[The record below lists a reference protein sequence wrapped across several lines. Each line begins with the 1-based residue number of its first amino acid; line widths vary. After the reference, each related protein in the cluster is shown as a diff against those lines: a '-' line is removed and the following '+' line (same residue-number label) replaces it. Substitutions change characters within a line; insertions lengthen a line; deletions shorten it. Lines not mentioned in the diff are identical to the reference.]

1 MNRSSC
7 RKRAKHRQKPQTV
20 LMTAQCDFFIIKPGV
35 KHIFNITAC
44 LNKQRRRSRR
54 NGQVLGSTSAG
65 ASPAHR
71 DFTGHH
77 TVRLQ
82 KMGRWRTDLGRI
94 SLIRGPLPHHRA
106 LSEDGKTTL
115 LAWSTRPG
123 ADGPWGCEEAAG
135 DGVRVRGVG
144 VQAWGGFFGG
154 MPKTVGF
161 GAGGRGLALLPR
173 RAPHL
178 PAPSRARPASASPC
192 FIT

>member
-7 RKRAKHRQKPQTV
+7 RKRAKHRQKPQTA
-20 LMTAQCDFFIIKPGV
+20 LMAALRDFFIIKPGV

-54 NGQVLGSTSAG
+54 NGQALGSTSAG

-71 DFTGHH
+71 DLTGHH
-77 TVRLQ
+77 TVGFQ
-82 KMGRWRTDLGRI
+82 KTGRWRTDLGHI

-123 ADGPWGCEEAAG
+123 ADGPWGCEEAVG
-135 DGVRVRGVG
+135 DGVGVRGVG
-144 VQAWGGFFGG
+144 VQVWGGFGG
-154 MPKTVGF
+154 GGVQNRRFWEREAEAWLCSQGEPHTCQHQ
-161 GAGGRGLALLPR
+161 AGQGQP
-173 RAPHL
+173 
-178 PAPSRARPASASPC
+178 RPALAS
-192 FIT
+192 